1 MIAGL
6 GAGPPTVYAGTAV
19 EDGVGL
25 LAEGV
30 ADGVGAALA
39 VAATV
44 GGADGTI
51 LADAAT
57 AELPG

>member
-1 MIAGL
+1 
-6 GAGPPTVYAGTAV
+6 
-19 EDGVGL
+19 L
-25 LAEGV
+25 LAVGV

-44 GGADGTI
+44 GGADGAI